1 MSEVAIA
8 GSERREHPGGM
19 TLPSLQPREGDLP
32 GQDRRMSPNN
42 PSPSSKIQ
50 LAFSIEKIMEPCPK
64 KTRTD
69 EEDQGHN
76 NKLETRQANQE
87 NRELRT
93 PESVPGSRQESPE
106 YRTQP
111 VFPIP
116 THAGAQNRYL
126 GALAEGVRRGG
137 SKDLYE
143 AARYMHY
150 LHPAFL
156 MGHMNE
162 YQAQLMRQH
171 PQLSAQYLL
180 PGQLEQ
186 LKNAQLYA
194 SKLAAY
200 QQSAMSRLGEHQ
212 LHKQAE
218 MDSKNSYHHPIIPR
232 LGRPPIT
239 PYKTSPTRI
248 EDKSAEP
255 KTLDLSIRNKAENL
269 DSEMLVDVTGDGDS
283 VDERLSPGVDTHE
296 GDWSSMGTPSKEPTS
311 PDGDVASLHGLTSP
325 KKSPLLKSN
334 KTFTCQECGKV
345 FNAHYNLTRH
355 MPVHTGAR
363 PFICKICGK
372 GFRQASTLC
381 RHKIIHTAEKP
392 HKCGTCGKAFNRSS
406 TLNTHM
412 RIHAGYKPWVCEFCG
427 KGFHQ
432 KGNYKNHKL
441 THSTEKQYKCSICN
455 KAFHQ
460 VYNLTFHMHTH
471 NDKKPFTC
479 HICGKGFCRNFDLK
493 KHMRKLHDG
502 ASPSFSRSPMLSP
515 GSPQA
520 HLGGLY
526 ASPPHSSYLQQ
537 LPRPTALMAHSS
549 LHCQPGLVNPFM
561 MPGSPPFLPKLPPH
575 MV

>member
-1 MSEVAIA
+1 MSEVAVA
-8 GSERREHPGGM
+8 GPPRDHLGTAM
-19 TLPSLQPREGDLP
+19 TLPSLQPREGDVALREQRP
-32 GQDRRMSPNN
+32 SADEVH
-42 PSPSSKIQ
+42 PSPTSKVQ
-50 LAFSIEKIMEPCPK
+50 LAFSIERIMESSPK
-64 KTRTD
+64 KFKPEVEERVREEEPKPTEECRT
-69 EEDQGHN
+69 
-76 NKLETRQANQE
+76 
-87 NRELRT
+87 T
-93 PESVPGSRQESPE
+93 PERRVN
-106 YRTQP
+106 QP

-116 THAGAQNRYL
+116 THAGTQARYL
-126 GALAEGVRRGG
+126 GALAESVRRGAG

-143 AARYMHY
+143 AARYMQY

-156 MGHMNE
+156 MGRMSE

-171 PQLSAQYLL
+171 PQLSNQYMM

-186 LKNAQLYA
+186 LKSAQLYA
-194 SKLAAY
+194 NKLAVY
-200 QQSAMSRLGEHQ
+200 QHSAMKRVDDYPTRKHVDIE
-212 LHKQAE
+212 AP
-218 MDSKNSYHHPIIPR
+218 KNTFPGPIIPR
-232 LGRPPIT
+232 LGRPPAV
-239 PYKTSPTRI
+239 PYKTSPPRV
-248 EDKSAEP
+248 EHKPVEV
-255 KTLDLSIRNKAENL
+255 KTLDLSMKSNKSDEL
-269 DSEMLVDVTGDGDS
+269 DSDMHVDVTGDGDDDTLLQGS
-283 VDERLSPGVDTHE
+283 TSHDLNVSSSSLEAGQLPGSHH
-296 GDWSSMGTPSKEPTS
+296 SPSKIDS
-311 PDGDVASLHGLTSP
+311 NSIDDADSP

-381 RHKIIHTAEKP
+381 RHKIIHTSEKP
-392 HKCGTCGKAFNRSS
+392 HKCSTCGKAFNRSS

-412 RIHAGYKPWVCEFCG
+412 RIHLGYKPWVCEYCG

-441 THSTEKQYKCSICN
+441 THSSEKQYKCSICN

-502 ASPSFSRSPMLSP
+502 ASPPMTPRQPLLEP
-515 GSPQA
+515 GSPPGYMGQ
-520 HLGGLY
+520 GGLFS
-526 ASPPHSSYLQQ
+526 SPPHSSYLHQ
-537 LPRPTALMAHSS
+537 LPRPTALMAHSP
-549 LHCQPGLVNPFM
+549 LRCQPGLVSPFM
-561 MPGSPPFLPKLPPH
+561 LPGSPSFLHAKLPSH
-575 MV
+575 HIW